1 MSECIRPYTT
11 ALYSAS
17 MYTEK
22 SWSSPRPQFGIHC
35 VTDTRISHCSC
46 SSCGG
51 CRQSRHIPR
60 RYKPRALWL
69 ASIWRACQLKV
80 IPKGELKAKPT
91 KRDDD
96 DNTVHTTLHWQ
107 TVPSPGVTNVCPR
120 TRQKAAVSRR
130 CDYSFFLA
138 MSQHAARTP
147 LSAAQQVPLESH
159 CHLR

>member
-1 MSECIRPYTT
+1 MVESTSTVWNTPCHRHKNIPLLFFQLRR
-11 ALYSAS
+11 LSQ
-17 MYTEK
+17 
-22 SWSSPRPQFGIHC
+22 R
-35 VTDTRISHCSC
+35 
-46 SSCGG
+46 
-51 CRQSRHIPR
+51 RHILR
-60 RYKPRALWL
+60 RYKPMALWL
-69 ASIWRACQLKV
+69 ASIRRECQLKV

-138 MSQHAARTP
+138 MSQHAAQTFFR
-147 LSAAQQVPLESH
+147 VPHSKSN
-159 CHLR
+159 